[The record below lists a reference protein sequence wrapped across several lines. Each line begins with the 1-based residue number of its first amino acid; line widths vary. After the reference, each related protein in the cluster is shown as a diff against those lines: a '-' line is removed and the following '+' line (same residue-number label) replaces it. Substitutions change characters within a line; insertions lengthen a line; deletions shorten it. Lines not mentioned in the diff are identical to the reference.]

1 MKIGSANLDFLDSLF
16 KSNLVLAIAAYNAGP
31 GNVAKW
37 LNNKEVPT
45 TIWIEN
51 IPFGE
56 TRHYVRKVLVNMI
69 VYNNVILKDNKK
81 LRLSDLLNTNVSNE
95 FDFRK

>member
-1 MKIGSANLDFLDSLF
+1 MYKYRLGYNINNSSDEIFDPYINIKIGSANLDFLDSLF

-51 IPFGE
+51 IPFG
-56 TRHYVRKVLVNMI
+56 
-69 VYNNVILKDNKK
+69 
-81 LRLSDLLNTNVSNE
+81 
-95 FDFRK
+95 